1 MADAAQLMERLNAG
15 LPELRSSVLVPNLKG
30 LERAVGADAK
40 EIAVVLSATET
51 MNRKDINMGLDAA
64 VAVSDRTLRAARE
77 SGLRTRA
84 YVAVAFCCPFEGPP
98 PLARVCDLGS

>member
-51 MNRKDINMGLDAA
+51 MNRKNINMGLDARSEEHTSELQSLMRNSYA
-64 VAVSDRTLRAARE
+64 V
-77 SGLRTRA
+77 
-84 YVAVAFCCPFEGPP
+84 FCLKKKNNTQETCTIHM
-98 PLARVCDLGS
+98 C